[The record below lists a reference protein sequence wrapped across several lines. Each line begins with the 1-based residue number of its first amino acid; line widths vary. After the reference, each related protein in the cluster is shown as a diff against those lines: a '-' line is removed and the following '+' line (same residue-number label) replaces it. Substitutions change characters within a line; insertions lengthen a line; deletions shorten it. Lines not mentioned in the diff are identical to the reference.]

1 MAEAGRPVSQLCPL
15 GGAVSLEST
24 LSGQSLFDTSK
35 SSTEA
40 ATPTRLAGGPGNT
53 SQEEPKEAVGGICK
67 EHLASSATREAPCSS
82 LRAGREP
89 GKQEQPQSEH
99 CEPQRVSSHPPSL
112 PETHT
117 PSHRHRTVVN
127 ANNDNPQA
135 GGTVQSINPASLPVH
150 RSPSDTLPLVKQG
163 VAPQAAVSHTCRLA
177 YHGGDNSIQEAES
190 RSMLACKQPMQ
201 LQQCNII
208 TTMCRGVSSGE
219 GGVQPPQSRCVCVP
233 LPMAAA
239 NVQDVVD
246 KSHLP
251 PKCDNKALC
260 YGSYNH
266 HVNFEDTFA
275 AYCHPQPIPAPSQ
288 LLPRPAAAEPNWDGQ
303 HAAATPSVTNHLGL
317 PRLIS
322 SVSETGL
329 DAKHLLRCCNLNCSW
344 ISLLPP
350 GAGPQSQKHFGGEEC
365 CSSPVGQVRTISRD
379 MGTMTAHKELRDVGV
394 QTGQTVTPHVFP
406 QICLAEESRSETS
419 CSQTSNTDSDGGK
432 KPGGASKSPV
442 KEVKWDAEGMTWE
455 VYGASVD
462 PEELGLAIQKHL
474 ELQIKETASHA
485 AKLSRQDTN
494 TTRQGGNIGWKT
506 KRSRV
511 MGSFRTPACCTR
523 STTAVD

>member
-24 LSGQSLFDTSK
+24 LSGQSVFDTSK
-35 SSTEA
+35 TSTEA
-40 ATPTRLAGGPGNT
+40 ATPSRLAGGPGNT
-53 SQEEPKEAVGGICK
+53 SQEEPKEAVSDICK
-67 EHLASSATREAPCSS
+67 EHLATSPNRETNCSG

-89 GKQEQPQSEH
+89 GKQEQSQSEH

-112 PETHT
+112 AETRT
-117 PSHRHRTVVN
+117 PSHHHETVVN

-135 GGTVQSINPASLPVH
+135 GGTVQTINPASLPIH
-150 RSPSDTLPLVKQG
+150 RSPSDTWPLVKQG
-163 VAPQAAVSHTCRLA
+163 VAPPGL
-177 YHGGDNSIQEAES
+177 E
-190 RSMLACKQPMQ
+190 
-201 LQQCNII
+201 
-208 TTMCRGVSSGE
+208 GVVE
-219 GGVQPPQSRCVCVP
+219 
-233 LPMAAA
+233 
-239 NVQDVVD
+239 

-288 LLPRPAAAEPNWDGQ
+288 LLPRPAAAEPNWDV
-303 HAAATPSVTNHLGL
+303 HRAAATPSVTNHLTL

-350 GAGPQSQKHFGGEEC
+350 GAGPQ
-365 CSSPVGQVRTISRD
+365 TISRD

-406 QICLAEESRSETS
+406 QICLAEET
-419 CSQTSNTDSDGGK
+419 
-432 KPGGASKSPV
+432 SKSPV

-494 TTRQGGNIGWKT
+494 ATRQGGNTSWKR
-506 KRSRV
+506 KRSRMMV
-511 MGSFRTPACCTR
+511 FSYHTGVS
-523 STTAVD
+523 S